1 MTDVIAQQH
10 LKLKQDLN
18 FLAYR
23 YYALDAPLV
32 SDGEYDALMR
42 ELLRMEEANPGL
54 DKSDSPSSRV
64 GGSRLPHLEEIEHGA
79 PMLSLANA
87 MNEEDARAFAR
98 TVSLGL
104 GQAESEI
111 VYHVD
116 PKYDGLAV
124 RLRYENGVFVQAVT
138 RGDGAVGEDVTAQAR
153 TIRNLPLRLQGVTA
167 PQMEIRGEVVM
178 PIAVL
183 QRLNKERDAA
193 GEKLLANPRNA
204 AAGAL
209 RQLDP
214 SETARRG
221 LQFFAYGLGDCTGY
235 HPSSSHA
242 EQLDM
247 INRMGFSVSKM
258 RRIAIG
264 TEELLE
270 AFQEFEAARAGL
282 PFEIDGAVFK
292 VNAIPLQEQ
301 LGWTSRTPKWAI
313 AFKFPAMEAVT
324 TLEDIAIQIGRTGAV
339 TPVARLKPVNVGG
352 VTVTNATLHNE
363 GEIVRKG
370 LLIGDSVIVRRAGDV
385 IPEVVRPVEALR
397 TGAEKPFQ
405 FPKFCPMC
413 NSRLAKKE
421 EEAVWRCTGG
431 LNCKPQRLF
440 ALTHFVS
447 RNAMNIDGFAVGRLE
462 QLLTERIV
470 ERPSDLYTLTEERLA
485 ALPGLGAVSAA
496 KMVKA
501 IQASRE
507 PEMRRFL
514 FALGINGCGE
524 GTAKR
529 LAKTFSTVTE
539 VMAASTEHLMSI
551 EDVGEFTAAQIR
563 TFAENAAS
571 QDELA
576 RLLAH
581 VSPQA
586 QKTNVGSELSGL
598 TFVITGKLSKP
609 RADWEKAIEQ
619 AGGKVSG
626 SVSKKTSFLLA
637 GSDAGDK
644 LTKAQTLG
652 VSIVSEDEALAM
664 ISGR

>member
-1 MTDVIAQQH
+1 MIKTTVDQH
-10 LKLKQDLN
+10 HDLKGELN
-18 FLAYR
+18 FFAFHYH
-23 YYALDAPLV
+23 ALDNPLI
-32 SDGEYDALMR
+32 SDEEYDALMR
-42 ELLRMEEANPGL
+42 ELLRMEGADSSL
-54 DKSDSPSSRV
+54 DTSDSPTSRV
-64 GGSRLPHLEEIEHGA
+64 GGNRLPHLEEVKHGA

-87 MNEEDARAFAR
+87 MNEEEARAFAR
-98 TVSLGL
+98 SVSQGLGL
-104 GQAESEI
+104 AESDI

-124 RLRYENGVFVQAVT
+124 RLRYENGIFVQAVT

-153 TIRNLPLRLQGVTA
+153 TIRNLPLRLQGVTV
-167 PQMEIRGEVVM
+167 PLVEIRGEVVM

-183 QRLNKERDAA
+183 QRLNKEREAT

-204 AAGAL
+204 AAGAM

-221 LQFFAYGLGDCTGY
+221 LQFFAYGLGDCVGY

-242 EQLDM
+242 EQVDM
-247 INRMGFSVSKM
+247 INRMGFAVSKM
-258 RRIAIG
+258 RRVAVG
-264 TEELLE
+264 TDELLE
-270 AFQEFEAARAGL
+270 AFREFGAARAGL
-282 PFEIDGAVFK
+282 PFEIDGVVFK
-292 VNAIPLQEQ
+292 VNHLRLQEQ

-324 TLEDIAIQIGRTGAV
+324 ILEDIDIQIGRTGAV
-339 TPVARLKPVNVGG
+339 TPMARLKPVVVGG
-352 VTVTNATLHNE
+352 VTVTNATLHNQNE
-363 GEIVRKG
+363 LIRKG
-370 LLIGDSVIVRRAGDV
+370 FLVGDSVIVRRAGDV

-397 TGAEKPFQ
+397 TGGEKPFE
-405 FPKFCPMC
+405 FPQVCPVC
-413 NSRLAKKE
+413 HSRIAKKE

-447 RNAMNIDGFAVGRLE
+447 RNAMNIEGFGVGRLE
-462 QLLTERIV
+462 LLLNEGIV
-470 ERPSDLYTLTEERLA
+470 ERPSDLYMLTEERLSG
-485 ALPGLGAVSAA
+485 LDGLGAVSAA

-501 IQASRE
+501 VQASRE

-529 LAKTFSTVTE
+529 LAKSFSSVDE
-539 VMAASTEHLMSI
+539 VMSASMERLMSI
-551 EDVGEFTAAQIR
+551 DDVGEYTAAQIR

-576 RLLAH
+576 KLLAY

-586 QKTNVGSELSGL
+586 QNTSVGTELGGL

-609 RADWEKAIEQ
+609 RNDWEKAIEQ

-626 SVSKKTSFLLA
+626 SVSKKTDFLLA

-644 LTKAQTLG
+644 LTKAQAIG
-652 VSIVSEDEALAM
+652 VRILSEDEALAM
-664 ISGR
+664 ISGE